1 MLVPLIFHSLVA
13 MAAAAPPSD
22 FTVIVS
28 IVKEGEDAKG
38 GSIEFKNG
46 KCTTK
51 NGPNARSQAAKV
63 CQEIGARIAKDES
76 TYTVLPWINSPHV
89 PSFVVVYKSEKSS
102 WTRETSVMPDRE
114 SKTREALRA
123 LAIKVLETAK

>member
-1 MLVPLIFHSLVA
+1 MLVSFIFHSFLAVA
-13 MAAAAPPSD
+13 ASAPSPD
-22 FTVIVS
+22 FSVTVS

-46 KCTTK
+46 KCTTT
-51 NGPNARSQAAKV
+51 NGPNARSQASKV
-63 CQEIGARIAKDES
+63 CKEIGERIAKDES

-89 PSFVVVYKSEKSS
+89 PSFIVVYRSEKSS
-102 WTRETSVMPDRE
+102 WTRETGVSPDRE

-123 LAIKVLETAK
+123 LAVKVLETAK